1 MLVSAIALD
10 SPGQA
15 YGIGGYI
22 VGYTGTTFSIYCEP
36 TGFVGSGTY
45 TNWSF
50 FIAGIPGQQGATGA
64 QGITADQSL
73 NTTSNVTFASVNV
86 GGVVNIV
93 ENFTGISGTGQQTL
107 DTWNA
112 AFRSAK
118 YYVQVQDGNDF
129 HISEIVVA
137 NDGTNVHI
145 NQYGIVTSA
154 SSLGVF
160 TAGYSSP
167 NTTLLFT
174 PAGASNMKI
183 RVFKTRMA
191 T

>member
-1 MLVSAIALD
+1 M
-10 SPGQA
+10 
-15 YGIGGYI
+15 
-22 VGYTGTTFSIYCEP
+22 
-36 TGFVGSGTY
+36 
-45 TNWSF
+45 
-50 FIAGIPGQQGATGA
+50 
-64 QGITADQSL
+64 
-73 NTTSNVTFASVNV
+73 TFASVNV

-93 ENFTGISGTGQQTL
+93 ENFTGITGTSQQTL

-112 AFRSAK
+112 TFRSAK

-154 SSLGVF
+154 SSLGTF